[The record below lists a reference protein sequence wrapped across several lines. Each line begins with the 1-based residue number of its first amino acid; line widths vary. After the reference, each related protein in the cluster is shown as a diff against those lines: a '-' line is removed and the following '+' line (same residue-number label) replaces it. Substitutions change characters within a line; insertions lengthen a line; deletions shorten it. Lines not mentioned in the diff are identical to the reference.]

1 MLGFFKRLLTPFRS
15 PEHVPDTHIKFTYA
29 QIRDVAIPAPAPED
43 LPAGVLLRQT
53 MTVKGEA
60 YHAWI
65 AVASAI
71 DETRCQPREQGDLY
85 AAQAAVKQIAS
96 LIKDSPS
103 SQSVMFERERLAP
116 LFRKTLFLQ
125 EMAKYQAE
133 KGSKG
138 LLPYVVQPLAA
149 PNVTPLFAD
158 MTKSARRASGRRNA
172 RILTEFARNIDALAG
187 VREAA
192 ADAPAQDNHV
202 NTVLHLRWGP

>member
-1 MLGFFKRLLTPFRS
+1 MLGFFKKIFTSFRS
-15 PEHVPDTHIKFTYA
+15 SERVPDTHIKFTYG

-43 LPAGVLLRQT
+43 LPARMLVRQT

-71 DETRCQPREQGDLY
+71 DETRCQPKEQGDLY
-85 AAQAAVKQIAS
+85 TAQAAVKEIAA

-103 SQSVMFERERLAP
+103 DESVMFERERLAP

-125 EMAKYQAE
+125 EMAKIQAE

-138 LLPYVVQPLAA
+138 ILPYVVQPIGA
-149 PNVTPLFAD
+149 PNVTPLFED
-158 MTKSARRASGRRNA
+158 KSKRALRASGRRNA
-172 RILTEFARNIDALAG
+172 KILTDFAQNIDALAE
-187 VREAA
+187 VRVSRQ
-192 ADAPAQDNHV
+192 DTPAQDNHA
-202 NTVLHLRWGP
+202 NTTHLRWGP